1 MTMIQRAGDALTL
14 KPAGRFDFAACEALQ
29 AEFERELDAGFKAF
43 TIDLSG
49 CAYIDS
55 AALGMLLY
63 IDHVSGS
70 DVAVRIVGVR
80 GQVLDAVRKIHLDK
94 VLNIS
99 T

>member
-1 MTMIQRAGDALTL
+1 MTMIQRAGTALTY
-14 KPAGRFDFAACEALQ
+14 KPAARFDFAACEALQ
-29 AEFERELDAGFKAF
+29 SAFERELDTGFATF
-43 TIDLSG
+43 TIDLAN

-63 IDHVSGS
+63 IDHVSGT

-94 VLNIS
+94 VLNIVA
-99 T
+99 

>member
-1 MTMIQRAGDALTL
+1 MTMIQRKGDALTL
-14 KPAGRFDFAACEALQ
+14 KPNGRFDFAACEALQ
-29 AEFERELDAGFKAF
+29 SEFERELDAGFKAF
-43 TIDLSG
+43 TIDLAG

-63 IDHVSGS
+63 IDHVSGT
-70 DVAVRIVGVR
+70 DVDVRIVGVR

-99 T
+99 I